1 MWRLGKLQKLFFLQQ
16 HNVEKKNE
24 KFKGIKERHYE
35 ISGKQENN
43 NYCFYIS

>member
-1 MWRLGKLQKLFFLQQ
+1 MEAREASKIIFSATTQCR
-16 HNVEKKNE
+16 KKNE
-24 KFKGIKERHYE
+24 KFKGIKERHFE